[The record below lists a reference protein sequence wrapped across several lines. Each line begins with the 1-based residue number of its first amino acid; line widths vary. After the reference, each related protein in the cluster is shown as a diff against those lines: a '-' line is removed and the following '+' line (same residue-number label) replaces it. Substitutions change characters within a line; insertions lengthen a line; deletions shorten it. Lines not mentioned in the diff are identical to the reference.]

1 MSPTRIVELS
11 QIIAAG
17 TQTVDEYFT
26 SHNLATPSFDVDGPP
41 AIVIPP
47 EMTEVAAAHAAVI
60 DATKEL
66 HSLMLGP
73 TALLMNNGVRL
84 FQCSLFDTWYNY

>member
-1 MSPTRIVELS
+1 MSPARIVEFS
-11 QIIAAG
+11 QIFADG
-17 TQTVDEYFT
+17 TQMVDEYFT
-26 SHNLATPSFDVDGPP
+26 SHNLAAPSFDIGGPP
-41 AIVIPP
+41 AIIIPP
-47 EMTEVAAAHAAVI
+47 EI

-84 FQCSLFDTWYNY
+84 FQCPLIYA